1 MQQVEK
7 QRADGLHDGGA
18 CGVDTAPPANAAPR
32 PAPSFS
38 VYAIY
43 VGQALP
49 AAVEVTPTEENLRRI
64 DEVAPKGV
72 AAGERYNEAGMR
84 TVNR

>member
-1 MQQVEK
+1 MQHVEK
-7 QRADGLHDGGA
+7 QCAGGLHDGDA

-32 PAPSFS
+32 PAPSSS

-43 VGQALP
+43 GGQALL

-72 AAGERYNEAGMR
+72 AAGEHYNEAGMR

>member
-1 MQQVEK
+1 MQHVEK
-7 QRADGLHDGGA
+7 QRAGGLHDGGA
-18 CGVDTAPPANAAPR
+18 CGVDTAPPTSAAPR
-32 PAPSFS
+32 PTPSSS
-38 VYAIY
+38 VHAIY

-49 AAVEVTPTEENLRRI
+49 AAVEVTSTEENVRRI

-72 AAGERYNEAGMR
+72 AAGERYDEAGMR